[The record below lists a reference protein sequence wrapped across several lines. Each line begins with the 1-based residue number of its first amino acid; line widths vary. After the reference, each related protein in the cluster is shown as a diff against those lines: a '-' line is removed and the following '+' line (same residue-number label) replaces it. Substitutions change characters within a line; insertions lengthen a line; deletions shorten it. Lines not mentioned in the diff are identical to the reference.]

1 MAFEVQDFLDLV
13 TLLHRHPEWQEELR
27 RLVLTREVLELPEIV
42 RELAEAQKRTE
53 QRVEE
58 LAEAQ
63 KRSEERLTRL
73 EQVVAELAEAQK
85 RTEEELHALT
95 RRVDGLTGEVGNLR
109 GDMLEMQ
116 YRQRAFS
123 FFGKIVSR
131 LKVVDLQEVWEEL
144 EAHLS
149 EEELDK
155 LLELDLLL
163 AGRLKAAW
171 AARSGSD
178 EVWLAVEISAVV
190 DRQDVERAWERA
202 ALLRR
207 AGLPV
212 LAVAAGHRWTQGA
225 EQVAEHKGV
234 VLQKDG
240 QIKFVEQALRMAKE

>member
-109 GDMLEMQ
+109 GDML
-116 YRQRAFS
+116 
-123 FFGKIVSR
+123 
-131 LKVVDLQEVWEEL
+131 
-144 EAHLS
+144 
-149 EEELDK
+149 
-155 LLELDLLL
+155 
-163 AGRLKAAW
+163 
-171 AARSGSD
+171 
-178 EVWLAVEISAVV
+178 
-190 DRQDVERAWERA
+190 
-202 ALLRR
+202 
-207 AGLPV
+207 
-212 LAVAAGHRWTQGA
+212 
-225 EQVAEHKGV
+225 
-234 VLQKDG
+234 
-240 QIKFVEQALRMAKE
+240 